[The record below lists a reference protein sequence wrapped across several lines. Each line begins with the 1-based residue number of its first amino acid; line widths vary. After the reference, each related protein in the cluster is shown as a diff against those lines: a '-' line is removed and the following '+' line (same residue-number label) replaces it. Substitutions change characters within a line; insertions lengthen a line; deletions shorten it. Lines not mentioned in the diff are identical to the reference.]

1 VKITH
6 KTIFKMLIAL
16 ALAFSSTA
24 TLSLAETRYIDD
36 TLYAPLRSGE
46 GLQFRVIHKGVK
58 SGTQVELIETN
69 ANSGYSKIRTPDGV
83 EGWLP
88 TRFLVNQP
96 IAAEKLVKLTK
107 EYETLKAKFAE
118 LSQSSGAISQTSS
131 QIKAEN
137 KTLQANNNKLQ
148 EELAS
153 IKRVSENA
161 INLDR
166 RNRELRESNE
176 QLKNEVEVLTADNL
190 RLKENNERDKMLL
203 GAGLVLLGVIIALVA
218 PMFKR
223 EKQAGW

>member
-1 VKITH
+1 M
-6 KTIFKMLIAL
+6 KTTYKTLLKMLLVL
-16 ALAFSSTA
+16 ALSSSA
-24 TLSLAETRYIDD
+24 MLSLAETRYIDD

-46 GLQFRVIHKGVK
+46 GLQFRVVHKGVK
-58 SGTQVELIETN
+58 SGTPVELIETN
-69 ANSGYSKIRTPDGV
+69 ADSGYSKIRTPDGI

-96 IAAEKLVKLTK
+96 VAADKLAKLTK
-107 EYETLKAKFAE
+107 EHDALKAKYAE
-118 LSQSSGAISQTSS
+118 LTKSSGEISQSSS
-131 QIKAEN
+131 QIQAEN
-137 KTLQANNNKLQ
+137 EKLQANNSSLQ

-203 GAGLVLLGVIIALVA
+203 GAGLVLLGVFIALIV

-223 EKQAGW
+223 EKRAGW

>member
-1 VKITH
+1 MKTPYKIIT
-6 KTIFKMLIAL
+6 KMLIAL
-16 ALAFSSTA
+16 AFSSAA
-24 TLSLAETRYIDD
+24 TLSTADTRYIDD

-46 GLQFRVIHKGVK
+46 GLQFRVVHKGVK
-58 SGTQVELIETN
+58 SGTPVDLIETN
-69 ANSGYSKIRTPDGV
+69 PDSGYSKIKTPEGI

-88 TRFLVNQP
+88 TRFLVNEP
-96 IAAEKLVKLTK
+96 VAAYKLARLTK
-107 EYETLKAKFAE
+107 EYEALKAKFST
-118 LSQSSGAISQTSS
+118 LSQSSSEISQTSS
-131 QIKAEN
+131 KVQSDNEK
-137 KTLQANNNKLQ
+137 LQANNLKLQ

-153 IKRVSENA
+153 IKKVSENA

-203 GAGLVLLGVIIALVA
+203 GAGLVLLGVLIALIV

-223 EKQAGW
+223 DKRASW